1 MFVTYW
7 MWRGSVCSDKGF
19 ELLCHSVIIRHQ
31 VPLKTDPYIVG
42 TASTH
47 RWLALTHFFHVHR
60 TFHLVPG
67 VYVSR
72 SFLPSQFLL
81 FSCLN
86 QPRHTSSSLLQR
98 RWSLQKQWAAD
109 KTQTWNKSFDTKG
122 PALTDSKSV
131 CSFFLALPALMTLV
145 DRPTQLFYIWI
156 SLCCKYTNLRSTAG
170 QSAMMA

>member
-47 RWLALTHFFHVHR
+47 RWLALTHFFHV
-60 TFHLVPG
+60 
-67 VYVSR
+67 
-72 SFLPSQFLL
+72 LPFTLYQVFMYQCL
-81 FSCLN
+81 FYLPIFCCCLN
-86 QPRHTSSSLLQR
+86 QPRPTSSSLLQR

-131 CSFFLALPALMTLV
+131 CSFFFGSPSPDDPSWSPNSTVLHL
-145 DRPTQLFYIWI
+145 DI
-156 SLCCKYTNLRSTAG
+156 SLL
-170 QSAMMA
+170 

>member
-47 RWLALTHFFHVHR
+47 RWLALTHFFHLHR

-109 KTQTWNKSFDTKG
+109 KTQTWNKRVTQKARLSQTTNQSVHFFGSPG
-122 PALTDSKSV
+122 PDDPSWS
-131 CSFFLALPALMTLV
+131 P
-145 DRPTQLFYIWI
+145 
-156 SLCCKYTNLRSTAG
+156 NSTVLHLDIYLL
-170 QSAMMA
+170 

>member
-42 TASTH
+42 TASTQ
-47 RWLALTHFFHVHR
+47 RWLALTHFFHLHR

-86 QPRHTSSSLLQR
+86 QPRYTSSSLLQR

-109 KTQTWNKSFDTKG
+109 KTQTWNKRPGSHRQQISLFI
-122 PALTDSKSV
+122 
-131 CSFFLALPALMTLV
+131 FLALPALMTPV

-156 SLCCKYTNLRSTAG
+156 SICCKLNI
-170 QSAMMA
+170 QI

>member
-47 RWLALTHFFHVHR
+47 RWLVLTHFFHVHR
-60 TFHLVPG
+60 EPFTLYQVFMYQGLF
-67 VYVSR
+67 Y
-72 SFLPSQFLL
+72 LPSFCCSVAWISQDIPHHL
-81 FSCLN
+81 SCSGDGRCRSN
-86 QPRHTSSSLLQR
+86 GR
-98 RWSLQKQWAAD
+98 
-109 KTQTWNKSFDTKG
+109 QTRPKPETKG
-122 PALTDSKSV
+122 PALTDNKSV

-145 DRPTQLFYIWI
+145 DRPNQLFYIWI
-156 SLCCKYTNLRSTAG
+156 SLCCKYTNLRSRAG
-170 QSAMMA
+170 QSAVMA